1 MSNNIINK
9 QCIQRLVKDIKQLSK
24 ENISKDG
31 IYYKHHQTNVLEGY
45 ALIIGNEDTPYAFG
59 NFLFKFN
66 FPEEYPYSPP
76 VVSYLTNDG
85 RTRFHPNLYKN
96 EKVCLSILNTWK
108 GEGWTSCQNIKSIL
122 LTLKSILD
130 KKPLLHEPGI
140 TEKHQEFN
148 LYNEIIQYKTID
160 VAIINIINKNIYP
173 DICELFWDEIIN
185 NFISNYDK
193 ILASILDIDNEKT
206 IYTCIYHMRDTI
218 NYKKC
223 KILLN
228 KLYETYK
235 L

>member
-1 MSNNIINK
+1 MSNNVINK
-9 QCIQRLVKDIKQLSK
+9 QCIERLVKDIKQLSK

-31 IYYKHHQTNVLEGY
+31 IYYKHDQTNILQGY
-45 ALIIGNEDTPYAFG
+45 ALIIGSEDTPYSFG
-59 NFLFKFN
+59 NFLFKLN

-76 VVSYLTNDG
+76 IVSYLTNDG

-130 KKPLLHEPGI
+130 NKPLLHEPGI
-140 TEKHQEFN
+140 TENHYEFDA
-148 LYNEIIQYKTID
+148 YNDIIKYKTID

-173 DICELFWDEIIN
+173 DICEIFWDEIIH
-185 NFISNYDK
+185 NFINNYDK
-193 ILASILDIDNEKT
+193 ILASFLHSENKET

-218 NYKKC
+218 NYNKC
-223 KILLN
+223 KLSLN
-228 KLYETYK
+228 ELYKTYK
-235 L
+235 V